1 MNSMQLNRKYFG
13 VIGMIWYAILVVLIY
28 PYKFQEFSMTEI
40 EALFGQNSPKVTKMG
55 YVRKGSS
62 KNFFL
67 GIFPK

>member
-62 KNFFL
+62 KKIFL
-67 GIFPK
+67 GIYPK

>member
-55 YVRKGSS
+55 HVRKGSS
-62 KNFFL
+62 KKFFL
-67 GIFPK
+67 GIFPT

>member
-62 KNFFL
+62 KKFFL

>member
-1 MNSMQLNRKYFG
+1 MQLNRKYFG
-13 VIGMIWYAILVVLIY
+13 VIGMIWYAFLVVLIY

-62 KNFFL
+62 KKFFL